1 MVNHFII
8 KKEPLSRGIIL
19 GSFCLKEKNMRYY
32 LLKIAYNKV
41 AMAEDRPQPSAY
53 NSFDEAKKAF
63 YSFFS
68 QNILAPTIGWCMAS
82 VTTEQ
87 GVMAINPEVWEDPNI
102 GEYYGTFI
110 RDGVVNEKTNQPWVI
125 DDVPER
131 FKSQVEAWLAVNP
144 PVNGEE

>member
-1 MVNHFII
+1 
-8 KKEPLSRGIIL
+8 
-19 GSFCLKEKNMRYY
+19 MRYY
-32 LLKIAYNKV
+32 LFKVAFNKV

-53 NSFDEAKKAF
+53 NSFDEAKKA
-63 YSFFS
+63 YCTFFS

-87 GVMAINPEVWEDPNI
+87 GVMSIYPEVWEDPNI

-110 RDGVVNEKTNQPWVI
+110 LNETINEKTGKPWKI

-131 FKSQVEAWLAVNP
+131 FKSAVETWLASHHQNE
-144 PVNGEE
+144 GE